1 MTPDCKA
8 LSIKKQDME
17 SRKQK
22 VSEQYKNVNTEPVE
36 YDNFEFVP
44 AEFYSFLLGHLFTVA
59 NPHTSEVI
67 NLPGIAYCGHKVE
80 FKIIAKDSKCKNCT
94 KGGSHVCVYS

>member
-1 MTPDCKA
+1 
-8 LSIKKQDME
+8 ME

-44 AEFYSFLLGHLFTVA
+44 AESYSFLLGHLFTVA
-59 NPHTSEVI
+59 NHHTSEVI
-67 NLPGIAYCGHKVE
+67 NLPGIAYCGYKVE

-94 KGGSHVCVYS
+94 KGGSHVCVCS